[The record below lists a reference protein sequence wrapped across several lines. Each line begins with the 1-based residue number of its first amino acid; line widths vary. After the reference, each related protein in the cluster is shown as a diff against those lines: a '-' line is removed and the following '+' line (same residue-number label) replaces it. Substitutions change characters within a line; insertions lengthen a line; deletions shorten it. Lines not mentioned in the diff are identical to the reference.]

1 MLLAF
6 QMGTVWYYFQRGGP
20 IMWPLLICSLL
31 GLIFIIERT
40 IWFYRIKGEASEI
53 YAGVREA
60 ILAGD
65 LRRAVEITESYN
77 HPVGATLKAGL
88 LRYGRSTEEIERAME
103 VVALHEIAK
112 LEKNLWILAT
122 VANIAPLFGFLG
134 TVTGMI
140 NSFEA
145 LAEVGLGNP
154 KAVAAGIAEALI
166 TTAAGLM
173 IALPVQYVFNHFTNR
188 VNHYTLGMETS
199 AAVLLETFKEGETV
213 VQAEHVEQAEQRR
226 HAL

>member
-1 MLLAF
+1 A
-6 QMGTVWYYFQRGGP
+6 
-20 IMWPLLICSLL
+20 
-31 GLIFIIERT
+31 
-40 IWFYRIKGEASEI
+40 
-53 YAGVREA
+53 VREA
-60 ILAGD
+60 LLAGD
-65 LRRAVEITESYN
+65 LRRAIEITESYN
-77 HPVGATLKAGL
+77 HPVAATLKAGM

-103 VVALHEIAK
+103 VVALHEVSR
-112 LEKNLWILAT
+112 LERNLWILAT

-140 NSFEA
+140 GSFEA

-173 IALPVQYVFNHFTNR
+173 IALPVQYAFNHFTNR

-199 AAVLLETFKEGETV
+199 AAVLLETFSEARADEEVGQKKPTI
-213 VQAEHVEQAEQRR
+213 
-226 HAL
+226 

>member
-1 MLLAF
+1 
-6 QMGTVWYYFQRGGP
+6 
-20 IMWPLLICSLL
+20 MWPLLICSIL
-31 GLIFIIERT
+31 GLIFVIERA
-40 IWFYRIKGEASEI
+40 ISYYRIKGEASEI
-53 YAGVREA
+53 FSAVREA
-60 ILAGD
+60 LLAGD
-65 LRRAVEITESYN
+65 LRRAIEITESYT
-77 HPVGATLKAGL
+77 HPVAATLKAGL

-103 VVALHEIAK
+103 VVALHEVSR
-112 LEKNLWILAT
+112 LERNLWILAT

-140 NSFEA
+140 GSFEA

-173 IALPVQYVFNHFTNR
+173 IALPVQYAFNHFTNR

-199 AAVLLETFKEGETV
+199 AAVLLETFSEARTDEEPQQQKR
-213 VQAEHVEQAEQRR
+213 AI
-226 HAL
+226 

>member
-6 QMGTVWYYFQRGGP
+6 QMGTLYYYFQRGGP
-20 IMWPLLICSLL
+20 IMWPLLICSVL
-31 GLIFIIERT
+31 GVIFIVERT

-60 ILAGD
+60 LLGGD

-77 HPVGATLKAGL
+77 HPVAATLKAGL

-103 VVALHEIAK
+103 VVALHEISR

-199 AAVLLETFKEGETV
+199 AAVLLETFQEARAEKEV
-213 VQAEHVEQAEQRR
+213 PLDQSEQQRR
-226 HAL
+226 RAI

>member
-6 QMGTVWYYFQRGGP
+6 GQVFTYFQQGGP

-40 IWFYRIKGEASEI
+40 ISYYRIKGESAEI
-53 YAGVREA
+53 FSGVRESLLNGNLRQA
-60 ILAGD
+60 IEL
-65 LRRAVEITESYN
+65 TEQYT
-77 HPVGATLKAGL
+77 HPVAATLKAGL
-88 LRYGRSTEEIERAME
+88 LRYGRSKEEIERAME
-103 VVALHEIAK
+103 VVALHEISR
-112 LEKNLWILAT
+112 LERNLWILAT

-140 NSFEA
+140 KSFGQ

-173 IALPVQYVFNHFTNR
+173 IALPVQYAFNHFTNR

-199 AAVLLETFKEGETV
+199 AAVLLETFSEARPAA
-213 VQAEHVEQAEQRR
+213 QPDQRPR
-226 HAL
+226 AL